1 MNRLVSVAAIAVVAA
16 LVAVAAGSAGGTKSH
31 VSAGGTL
38 NYGWEQAFGSTDNF
52 DPTGE
57 YLGDWFGIASNLLTR
72 TLVGYN
78 HVAGAAGNKL
88 VPDIATQ
95 VPTVANGG

>member
-1 MNRLVSVAAIAVVAA
+1 MVGTLSCGPWRGDLV
-16 LVAVAAGSAGGTKSH
+16 
-31 VSAGGTL
+31 VSAVFCRSSRAPPKKRRSAPVAHTRV
-38 NYGWEQAFGSTDNF
+38 GWESSFSFIDGF

-57 YLGDWFGIASNLLTR
+57 YLGEAWGSTNLLTR

-88 VPDIATQ
+88 VPDLA
-95 VPTVANGG
+95 